1 MITSSDNLQVAKS
14 SGAAKKLVEEQLGC
28 SSHKWDP
35 FETIDFGSSSE
46 EEVENKEAANF
57 EIIHLDERSS
67 DCDIFEVEH
76 TSDVCANR
84 ESNAVA
90 WLNTVGKS
98 VKMPVPVCKKDKMLK
113 IQQWQDWLTLEQQ
126 VGAISL
132 EI

>member
-1 MITSSDNLQVAKS
+1 MAKS
-14 SGAAKKLVEEQLGC
+14 SGSAKKLVEEQLGC

-98 VKMPVPVCKKDKMLK
+98 MKMPVPVRKKEEMLK